1 MKRIETNLTEKQF
14 FANLEQFCRSTS
26 RLYEECNSFETFVYK
41 IKDRDYSQQDCDT
54 DENSQQ

>member
-1 MKRIETNLTEKQF
+1 MDELQSKNIDSLFDCAEASNNI
-14 FANLEQFCRSTS
+14 FAV
-26 RLYEECNSFETFVYK
+26 VYK